1 MHNKILEIFDF
12 LDNATC
18 DQMIKYGQQ
27 AHKEQ
32 GKLYTGQ
39 TNTQLRNNRIVWY
52 KDSQHYQRWTDF
64 LKNFDAGIDW
74 VETPQI
80 SYYTP
85 GEYFELH
92 TDQQEGSK
100 RTHIRKLTLTANL
113 QTADGGCIE
122 VLGKKYAEMK
132 KGQAVV
138 FESSCQHRAISP
150 ITGERISFTIWGMAR
165 NPNKR

>member
-1 MHNKILEIFDF
+1 MHYNKLEIFEF
-12 LDNATC
+12 LDHTTC
-18 DQMIKYGQQ
+18 DEIIDYGMQ
-27 AHKEQ
+27 ANKEQ

-39 TNTQLRNNRIVWY
+39 TDTQLRNNRIVWY
-52 KDSQHYQRWTDF
+52 KDSRYYQTWTNF
-64 LKNFDAGIDW
+64 LKNFDAAIDW

-80 SYYTP
+80 SFYSP

-92 TDQQEGSK
+92 TDQQEVSR
-100 RTHIRKLTLTANL
+100 RTHIRHLTLTANL
-113 QTADGGCIE
+113 QVAHGGHIE
-122 VLGKKYAEMK
+122 VLGRQYTDMK

-150 ITGERISFTIWGMAR
+150 IAGERISFTIWGMAK

>member
-1 MHNKILEIFDF
+1 MPHRILEIFDF
-12 LDNATC
+12 LDNINC
-18 DQMIKYGQQ
+18 DQIMNYGQQ
-27 AHKEQ
+27 AQKEQ

-52 KDSQHYQRWTDF
+52 KDSRHYQIWTDF
-64 LKNFDAGIDW
+64 LKNFDPEIDW

-100 RTHIRKLTLTANL
+100 RTHIRRLTLTANL

-122 VLGKKYAEMK
+122 VLGKKYTEMK

-138 FESSCQHRAISP
+138 FASSCQHRAISP
-150 ITGERISFTIWGMAR
+150 ITGERISLTIWGMAK
-165 NPNKR
+165 NHNKI